1 MKRKLIEKRNLFLTV
16 FLLPLL
22 SFGQGYWTKEVFAN
36 NPAGRTS
43 AVTFTCL
50 NRAFLLGGDDS
61 SFNTV
66 EDFYELDII
75 TKSWKKPKSKY
86 PGMIGGGQVAF
97 VVDSFAYIG
106 LGYNSTYGCSKEFYK
121 YDVTNDAFT
130 KIATFPGAARFEGVA
145 FSANGKGYVGLGMD
159 DFGSV
164 YSDFYEYD
172 PKANTWRKIANF
184 PGTARYSGVA
194 TSFKD
199 KGIVGL
205 GATASSTVLNDM
217 YAYYSISGEWKKL
230 DDFNIG
236 GRYENVA
243 FTFQGIPYIGLGFL
257 EGVGIDKKLYQ
268 YDSFSGTWNLM
279 EINNNFSGF
288 SSSVLV
294 FDDLFVV
301 GFGKKNNTVLNTD
314 FYSFKKWG
322 LNISS
327 LKYMTVQVYPNP
339 CNDQLNIKL
348 RESISESEISIL
360 DFSGKL
366 LKDIELNTLNNE
378 VVVNL
383 NNFPQ
388 GLYFVKFKDQ
398 YIRFFKN

>member
-1 MKRKLIEKRNLFLTV
+1 MKKIIVLY
-16 FLLPLL
+16 LLLMPLL

-36 NPAGRTS
+36 NPAGRSS
-43 AVTFTCL
+43 AITFTCL
-50 NRAFLLGGDDS
+50 NRAFLLGGGDS

-66 EDFYELDII
+66 EDFYELDINA
-75 TKSWKKPKSKY
+75 KSWKKPKSNY
-86 PGMIGGGQVAF
+86 PGMIGAGQVAF
-97 VVDSFAYIG
+97 VVDSFAYVG
-106 LGYNSTYGCSKEFYK
+106 LGYNSNYGCSKEFYK
-121 YDVTNDAFT
+121 YDVINDAFT
-130 KIATFPGAARFEGVA
+130 KIATFPGEARFESVA
-145 FSANGKGYVGLGMD
+145 FTANGKGYVGLGMD

-172 PKANTWRKIANF
+172 PKANTWKKIVDF

-194 TSFKD
+194 TSFREN
-199 KGIVGL
+199 GIVGL
-205 GATASSTVLNDM
+205 GATAASTVLNDM
-217 YAYYSISGEWKKL
+217 YAYNTISREWKKL
-230 DDFNIG
+230 DDFNVG

-257 EGVGIDKKLYQ
+257 EAVGIDRKLYQ
-268 YDSFSGTWNLM
+268 YDSFSGSWNLM
-279 EINNNFSGF
+279 EINNNFIGF

-322 LNISS
+322 LNLSTLGNKSI
-327 LKYMTVQVYPNP
+327 QVYPNP
-339 CNDQLNIKL
+339 CSSQLNIKL
-348 RESISESEISIL
+348 RESQSESEISII

-366 LKDIELNTLNNE
+366 LKDIKLKIGDNE
-378 VVVNL
+378 VVVEL
-383 NNFPQ
+383 DDFEQ

-398 YIRFFKN
+398 YVRFVKN